1 MKIAKML
8 QGLVMLVAGTTAGA
22 GDRVLTDQYEDHTSR
37 MLQAYKKEQASCGVA
52 GRELECIAAQYEME
66 LASERL
72 NGLQEP
78 GCAGGTDCEAAP
90 ANFWGM

>member
-8 QGLVMLVAGTTAGA
+8 QGLVMLVAGTAAGA
-22 GDRVLTDQYEDHTSR
+22 GDRVPTDQYEDHTSR

-52 GRELECIAAQYEME
+52 GRELECLAAQYEME
-66 LASERL
+66 LAAERL
-72 NGLQEP
+72 DSLHEP
-78 GCAGGTDCEAAP
+78 GCAGSSDCEAAP